1 MITAKIV
8 AAIRERMQVQP
19 EYADDHLHALV
30 LAALTPR
37 ETAVYELVRERGE
50 MTVTQVVAE
59 LAMNANMART
69 ILLTLHSCKLV
80 DRHQRTDG
88 KRPPVWVYKRIK

>member
-8 AAIRERMQVQP
+8 AAIRDRMQMQP

-30 LAALTPR
+30 LAALTPS
-37 ETAVYELVRERGE
+37 ETQVLELVQTRGE

-59 LAMNANMART
+59 LGMHPNMART
-69 ILLTLHSCKLV
+69 ILATLHSCKLL
-80 DRHQRTDG
+80 DRHQRTG
-88 KRPPVWVYKRIK
+88 RKSPVWVYKRIQ